1 MRENNNN
8 SSTNS
13 SISSSSSNSNNSNSN
28 NSKEKDGARSSVT
41 ITKTITTINNNLNND
56 YIVNSSNMS
65 ITTTTTTTTTIN
77 NKIDSSKLDNNNNN
91 NDKVIKSALITTT
104 ETISPKRKPYT
115 VYRIEVELVNET
127 RYPIFRR
134 YSEFLE
140 FDLKLHAAYPL
151 SKIVF
156 PPKKTFGKMNNEFIT
171 QRKDDL
177 QKFITSILTQTKPA
191 DLRSEPLVVEFFST
205 NTFDLNHISIT
216 NSSTSS
222 SSVARRKSSAPPPML
237 PSSSFNLLAKSGVSN
252 NGSNSA
258 SNRNSGSS
266 FVLEEEH
273 HITRFIISTLPF
285 WAHFL
290 DYHSLLSL
298 TETCNYLFNTIS
310 NYSDLWKALY
320 IEQFFILHFSNTTQS
335 KLSSSSS
342 SSSSSFV
349 NNNNNSNN
357 NNNNNDSGLYCSCQL
372 GLISNHRSPTEQF
385 QRSQSLIN
393 LESHDLEA
401 LVSNSRS
408 TSPTTPRLNSNSNNK
423 TTPTSPVKAKLT
435 SSTSFS
441 LFSTLSNSTGNLKGI
456 PTQEFNRTMFLNL
469 LSTHYQIRTSI
480 DSHTNPKYCDCY
492 SLKFRG
498 SIIGIDN
505 NGTSFLKSLNTVMG
519 NNNYNNNSNTS
530 NNSINNS
537 NENEQSTSTSLS
549 SSIDSI
555 DNQHN
560 NNNNINNNNNKKP
573 IISHVVANNRLLC
586 IQTFD
591 CSTYLSQE
599 RDYHLS
605 LSHFVIITFSLIDKE
620 SFEQV
625 SKRWLDK
632 VRNMC
637 PESPIILVG
646 LHRDLRENYSN
657 DESISYLQGL
667 ELSQSLPNCVGYI
680 ESPSASDGVGGWRRS
695 LLSEISSH
703 LCNHLKYVFNYESKR
718 NKYEVKISFLSK
730 IFPKYPDDVLYRAL
744 TSYEGDTEKSI
755 ELLLQG
761 YDNYIPPISI
771 SAGNGDDQQ
780 QGEGQRGRSKS
791 KSMHIRSQ
799 STTSTPP
806 PPQTHTWVSPS
817 SSYGS
822 GNTSWSLRQSWNS
835 ELSKMDKETRDT
847 LIEGYF
853 KEDISATKTVN
864 ASSSSASATS
874 VNSTSTPPSS
884 SSSSPT
890 RHSIKIPEKDI
901 TNLVEKLKKT
911 SVDDFIKGFMKKTK
925 SQSQDMMAETI
936 LSFLRE
942 MRTKVQSSQVF
953 ANYTQLENEDDMTE
967 GPLNEIENYLY
978 QSLYKTVFSTSE
990 SLEKDLILS
999 ERMSKLVFV
1008 EPKHLEISP
1017 PHWNYD
1023 LWQSAGSELQGL
1035 NDICSPSQKLE
1046 CVLNCCR
1053 IILFLLSNSDSPG
1066 GADDFLPHLIYVVM
1080 HANVPN
1086 LYTNFEFISKFCS
1099 PESLKMERYYYLT
1112 TFGIA
1117 ITFIENIS
1125 ATQLKIDPE
1134 EYHSFMSG
1142 KKKINEQNYD
1152 PSKAKIRQKLGI
1164 DDETVDNFVI
1174 TSPKKS
1180 SPPNGNNINESN
1192 GTGNG
1197 TTTTNININ
1206 NKEKEKEIENKK
1218 LENLFNG
1225 ANGEDEDD
1233 LNSLLSTTSDSSV
1246 SMISNSYGSKASSSL
1261 TAAADR
1267 TSQISSTSTSVQS
1280 NNGLF
1285 DEINIKTTEPLLP
1298 TNSGA
1303 SGSGNSGSHNS
1314 NLSSSP
1320 FLLFDSIVV
1329 DDKTFF
1335 SKDKKDQDQQQ
1346 QQQKDKSTVETTTK
1360 ESQSQH
1366 PLASPPTSP

>member
-1 MRENNNN
+1 M
-8 SSTNS
+8 SST
-13 SISSSSSNSNNSNSN
+13 
-28 NSKEKDGARSSVT
+28 SKEIVDGSSTSSGGSHDKEKSNRSSVT
-41 ITKTITTINNNLNND
+41 VTKTVIVTNNNLNND
-56 YIVNSSNMS
+56 YIVNSSNVS
-65 ITTTTTTTTTIN
+65 TTTTTTSTTTASKAN
-77 NKIDSSKLDNNNNN
+77 RNDSSSNNNNSISSSN
-91 NDKVIKSALITTT
+91 EKVIKSALITVT

-115 VYRIEVELVNET
+115 VYRIEVELQNET

-140 FDLKLHAAYPL
+140 FDLKLHAAFPL
-151 SKIVF
+151 SKITF

-177 QKFITSILTQTKPA
+177 QKFISSILSQTQP
-191 DLRSEPLVVEFFST
+191 DLKSEPLIVEFFST
-205 NTFDLNHISIT
+205 NTFDLNHISLT

-237 PSSSFNLLAKSGVSN
+237 PSSSFNLLTKSGISTP
-252 NGSNSA
+252 NS
-258 SNRNSGSS
+258 SNRSSGSS

-285 WAHFL
+285 WAQYL

-320 IEQFFILHFSNTTQS
+320 IEQFYILHFSNTTS
-335 KLSSSSS
+335 ASSSTSTSLSSSPT

-349 NNNNNSNN
+349 HNHHHNNNNNSNINTN
-357 NNNNNDSGLYCSCQL
+357 NNGLYCSCQL
-372 GLISNHRSPTEQF
+372 NLIQKSPSEQF

-393 LESHDLEA
+393 LDTHELESY
-401 LVSNSRS
+401 
-408 TSPTTPRLNSNSNNK
+408 LNSNSSRSVSPPISRVNTSSSTSK
-423 TTPTSPVKAKLT
+423 LPQPTSPQKPKLT

-441 LFSTLSNSTGNLKGI
+441 LFSSLSNSTNNLKGL
-456 PTQEFNRTMFLNL
+456 PTEFNRTMFLNL

-505 NGTSFLKSLNTVMG
+505 YGTTFLKSLNTVMG
-519 NNNYNNNSNTS
+519 TSGSSSGNSKIS
-530 NNSINNS
+530 SS
-537 NENEQSTSTSLS
+537 NENDQTPLS
-549 SSIDSI
+549 SSIDSV
-555 DNQHN
+555 DNNQSNNNTINHNISN
-560 NNNNINNNNNKKP
+560 NNNNNNNGRNP
-573 IISHVVANNRLLC
+573 IVSHVVTNNRLLC

-591 CSTYLSQE
+591 CSTFISQE
-599 RDYHLS
+599 RDYYLS

-625 SKRWLDK
+625 TSRWAEK

-637 PESPIILVG
+637 PESPVILVG

-667 ELSQSLPNCVGYI
+667 GLSQSLQNCVAYI

-695 LLSEISSH
+695 LLTEIASH
-703 LCNHLKYVFNYESKR
+703 LCSHLKYVFNYESKR

-744 TSYEGDTEKSI
+744 TSWEGDTEKSI

-761 YDNYIPPISI
+761 YDSYVPPISI
-771 SAGNGDDQQ
+771 SEDGGADATG
-780 QGEGQRGRSKS
+780 RGRSKS

-799 STTSTPP
+799 STTTTSTQPP
-806 PPQTHTWVSPS
+806 PPTHTWVSPS

-835 ELSKMDKETRDT
+835 ELSKMDKEARDN

-864 ASSSSASATS
+864 ATSSSNGNGNGNGS
-874 VNSTSTPPSS
+874 NSNSNSNNNNNNNNNNKQDNSS
-884 SSSSPT
+884 NSSPT
-890 RHSIKIPEKDI
+890 RYSVRIPEKDI
-901 TNLVEKLKKT
+901 TNLLEKLKKS

-942 MRTKVQSSQVF
+942 MKTKIQSSQVF
-953 ANYTQLENEDDMTE
+953 SNYTPIENEDDMTE
-967 GPLNEIENYLY
+967 VPLNEIENYLY
-978 QSLYKTVFSTSE
+978 QSIYKTVFSTTE

-1023 LWQSAGSELQGL
+1023 LWQSAGQELQGL

-1099 PESLKMERYYYLT
+1099 PQSLKMERYYYLT

-1117 ITFIENIS
+1117 ISFIENID
-1125 ATQLKIDPE
+1125 AKQLKIDPE

-1152 PSKAKIRQKLGI
+1152 PTKAKIRQKLGI
-1164 DDETVDNFVI
+1164 DDETVDNFII
-1174 TSPKKS
+1174 TSPKKNNNNNS
-1180 SPPNGNNINESN
+1180 NSNSNGNNEDNV
-1192 GTGNG
+1192 
-1197 TTTTNININ
+1197 
-1206 NKEKEKEIENKK
+1206 
-1218 LENLFNG
+1218 NLFNT
-1225 ANGEDEDD
+1225 NGNSSHSNNNNMVDEDD
-1233 LNSLLSTTSDSSV
+1233 LNSLLSTTSDSS
-1246 SMISNSYGSKASSSL
+1246 ISVTHSSFGSKASSSL
-1261 TAAADR
+1261 TATDK
-1267 TSQISSTSTSVQS
+1267 ISTSVQS

-1285 DEINIKTTEPLLP
+1285 DDIKSAEPLLP

-1303 SGSGNSGSHNS
+1303 SGSSGGVPP
-1314 NLSSSP
+1314 LSSSP
-1320 FLLFDSIVV
+1320 FLLFDPDENKS
-1329 DDKTFF
+1329 FF
-1335 SKDKKDQDQQQ
+1335 S
-1346 QQQKDKSTVETTTK
+1346 TTK
-1360 ESQSQH
+1360 KEQEKSSTLLVGEEQHQESQEKEKQPH
-1366 PLASPPTSP
+1366 PLESPPTSP